1 MVNGKGKVAEA
12 IGLMSPGE
20 KNDDEWTPPLP
31 IQEELPF
38 LLTLPLTPALMK
50 IKDIEFSPPLSN
62 TVTKK
67 PCCAPKA
74 LHWLDFSVLAQD
86 EYSSQHYILPL
97 PRSAVEWGRH
107 FLIGEITSVFQVL
120 QLCERPLPNLYITV
134 NKEVNPPP
142 SKPAHFL
149 RKGPYPTYIFPSTKI
164 SIFHLQI
171 DSFQGAR
178 LPNPQP
184 TINKEVT

>member
-107 FLIGEITSVFQVL
+107 FLIGEITSVFQGDLGLSKDAL
-120 QLCERPLPNLYITV
+120 QAWKSDVNCAPAKKGHQYSTLLLSDSARRHTVWGDESMPNLL
-134 NKEVNPPP
+134 
-142 SKPAHFL
+142 AH
-149 RKGPYPTYIFPSTKI
+149 PMCS
-164 SIFHLQI
+164 
-171 DSFQGAR
+171 
-178 LPNPQP
+178 
-184 TINKEVT
+184 E